1 MLYVIGLVAAF
12 GYMYL
17 KGHAIET
24 HINAQVAEYH
34 AQEKHTRH
42 DEPPDATYKE
52 IRSSWKHGSKT
63 GHEEMRHSMTSQ
75 EKKALVA
82 AQAELHQEAQ
92 LYDSSGGEHGHVEVE
107 GVILEMSNR
116 H

>member
-1 MLYVIGLVAAF
+1 MLYVIGLVAAL

-17 KGHAIET
+17 KGNAIES

-34 AQEKHTRH
+34 AQEKQTRH

-52 IRSSWKHGSKT
+52 IRSSWKHGTKT
-63 GHEEMRHSMTSQ
+63 GHEEMRHTMTSQ
-75 EKKALVA
+75 EKKALIA
-82 AQAELHQEAQ
+82 AQAELSDTKNAGKG
-92 LYDSSGGEHGHVEVE
+92 SSKF
-107 GVILEMSNR
+107 R

>member
-17 KGHAIET
+17 KKNAIET
-24 HINAQVAEYH
+24 HINAQVAEFH
-34 AQEKHTRH
+34 AQEKHARH

-63 GHEEMRHSMTSQ
+63 GQEDMRHSMTSQ
-75 EKKALVA
+75 EKKALLA
-82 AQAELHQEAQ
+82 AQAELHEEAHV
-92 LYDSSGGEHGHVEVE
+92 YDSAGGCAHVEVE
-107 GVILEMSNR
+107 GVLLEMANR

>member
-1 MLYVIGLVAAF
+1 MLYVIGLVAAL

-17 KGHAIET
+17 KGNAIES

-34 AQEKHTRH
+34 AQEKQTRH

-52 IRSSWKHGSKT
+52 IRSSWKHGTKT
-63 GHEEMRHSMTSQ
+63 GHEEMHHTMTSQ
-75 EKKALVA
+75 EKKALIA
-82 AQAELHQEAQ
+82 AQAELHEEAQ
-92 LYDSSGGEHGHVEVE
+92 VYDSGGASHVEVE
-107 GVILEMSNR
+107 GVLLEMANR